1 MKFLHAA
8 DVHLDSP
15 LDGLERYE
23 GAPVEQLR
31 GATRQALKSLVELA
45 IQQRV
50 DFVIIA
56 GDVYDG
62 DWRDYNTGL
71 FFASQMGE
79 LNRAGIPVFLI
90 KGNHD
95 AASQVSKA
103 LRLPDRVH
111 VFAHNRPETVPLPEL
126 EVALHG
132 QSYAER
138 AVTED
143 LSRGYPAP
151 VPGWFNIG
159 VLHTSATGREGHE
172 NYAPC
177 TVEGLRAKGYDYWA
191 LGHVH
196 QREILC
202 EDPWIVFPGNLQGRH
217 IRETGGKG
225 CTLVTVERGAITQ
238 VRHHDLD
245 VLRWGEVLC
254 DLSGVRD
261 FDAAMAKVRQ
271 SLSAHLEAGE
281 DLPWALRMRCTGT
294 TPAHA
299 PLVLKREQFVAECR
313 ALAADLS
320 ANTVWIEKVK
330 LQTRA
335 PAAATSSLE
344 DRADALGDLLR
355 FLRDAPVNDALLA
368 DLAGDLADLNQKLPG
383 DLNEGPEPLR
393 LDQPAT
399 IAALLPEVEA
409 LLTSRLLNQEAT

>member
-1 MKFLHAA
+1 
-8 DVHLDSP
+8 
-15 LDGLERYE
+15 
-23 GAPVEQLR
+23 
-31 GATRQALKSLVELA
+31 
-45 IQQRV
+45 
-50 DFVIIA
+50 
-56 GDVYDG
+56 
-62 DWRDYNTGL
+62 
-71 FFASQMGE
+71 
-79 LNRAGIPVFLI
+79 
-90 KGNHD
+90 
-95 AASQVSKA
+95 
-103 LRLPDRVH
+103 
-111 VFAHNRPETVPLPEL
+111 
-126 EVALHG
+126 
-132 QSYAER
+132 
-138 AVTED
+138 
-143 LSRGYPAP
+143 
-151 VPGWFNIG
+151 
-159 VLHTSATGREGHE
+159 
-172 NYAPC
+172 
-177 TVEGLRAKGYDYWA
+177 
-191 LGHVH
+191 
-196 QREILC
+196 
-202 EDPWIVFPGNLQGRH
+202 
-217 IRETGGKG
+217 
-225 CTLVTVERGAITQ
+225 LVTVERGAITQ

-344 DRADALGDLLR
+344 DRADAVGDLLR
-355 FLRDAPVNDALLA
+355 FLRDAPSNDALLA

-409 LLTSRLLNQEAT
+409 LLTSRLLNQEAS

>member
-31 GATRQALKSLVELA
+31 GATRHALRNLVELA

-71 FFASQMGE
+71 FFAGQMAE
-79 LNRAGIPVFLI
+79 LSRAGIPVFVI

-103 LRLPDRVH
+103 LSLPDKAH
-111 VFAHNRPETVPLPEL
+111 VFSHNRPETVRLKEL

-138 AVTED
+138 SVTDD
-143 LSRGYPAP
+143 LSRNYPAP

-177 TVEGLRAKGYDYWA
+177 TIEGLRAKGYDYWA

-196 QREILC
+196 QREVLC
-202 EDPWIVFPGNLQGRH
+202 EDPWIVFPGNIQGRH
-217 IRETGGKG
+217 IRETGRKG
-225 CTLVTVERGAITQ
+225 CTIVTVERGTITQ
-238 VRHHDLD
+238 VLHHDLD
-245 VLRWGEVLC
+245 VLRWGELVI
-254 DLSGVRD
+254 DLTGTRD
-261 FDAAMAKVRQ
+261 FDAALARTGQ
-271 SLSAHLEAGE
+271 ALAAHIDASD
-281 DLPWALRMRCTGT
+281 DLPWALRLRCTGIT
-294 TPAHA
+294 AAHA
-299 PLVLKREQFVAECR
+299 GLILKREQFVAECR
-313 ALAADLS
+313 ARAADLS

-335 PAAATSSLE
+335 PAAESSRLD
-344 DRADALGDLLR
+344 DRADAVGDLLR
-355 FLRDAPVNDALLA
+355 YLRDASTNESLLT
-368 DLAGDLADLNQKLPG
+368 DLAGDLADLNQKLPS
-383 DLNEGPEPLR
+383 DLNDGPEPLR

-399 IAALLPEVEA
+399 IAAMLPEVEA
-409 LLTSRLLNQEAT
+409 LLTSRLLNQEAN

>member
-31 GATRQALKSLVELA
+31 GATRQALKNLVELA

-71 FFASQMGE
+71 FFASQMAE
-79 LNRAGIPVFLI
+79 LSRAGIPVFLI

-95 AASQVSKA
+95 AASQISKA

-111 VFAHNRPETVPLPEL
+111 VFSHTRPETVRLQEL

-151 VPGWFNIG
+151 VAGWFNIG

-177 TVEGLRAKGYDYWA
+177 TIEGLRAKGYDYWA

-196 QREILC
+196 QREILS

-217 IRETGGKG
+217 IRESGGKG
-225 CTLVTVERGAITQ
+225 CTLVTVERGVITQ

-245 VLRWGEVLC
+245 VLRWGEVLS
-254 DLSGVRD
+254 DLSGTRD
-261 FDAAMAKVRQ
+261 FESALVKVRQ
-271 SLSAHLEAGE
+271 SLSAHLEAGD
-281 DLPWALRMRCTGT
+281 DLPWALRLRCTGI

-299 PLVLKREQFVAECR
+299 ALALKREQFVAECR

-330 LQTRA
+330 LQTKA

-344 DRADALGDLLR
+344 DRADAMGDLLR
-355 FLRDAPVNDALLA
+355 FLRDAPSNEALLA
-368 DLAGDLADLNQKLPG
+368 ELAGDLADLNQKLPA

-409 LLTSRLLNQEAT
+409 LLTSRLLHQES

>member
-31 GATRQALKSLVELA
+31 GATRQALKNLVEFA
-45 IQQRV
+45 IQQQV

-71 FFASQMGE
+71 FFSAQMAE
-79 LNRAGIPVFLI
+79 LTRAGIPVFVI

-95 AASQVSKA
+95 AASQVSKS
-103 LRLPDRVH
+103 LTLPARVH
-111 VFAHNRPETVPLPEL
+111 VFSHNRPETVRLPEF

-143 LSRGYPAP
+143 LSRNYPAP
-151 VPGWFNIG
+151 VSGWFNIG
-159 VLHTSATGREGHE
+159 LLHTSATGREGHE

-177 TVEGLRAKGYDYWA
+177 TIEGLRSKGYDYWA

-196 QREILC
+196 QREVLC

-217 IRETGGKG
+217 IRETGPKG
-225 CTLVTVERGAITQ
+225 CTLVTVDRGAIRQ
-238 VRHHDLD
+238 VQHHNLD
-245 VLRWGEVLC
+245 VLRWDELAIDLTTAHDLDSVL
-254 DLSGVRD
+254 SQTSK
-261 FDAAMAKVRQ
+261 A
-271 SLSAHLEAGE
+271 LSAHLDTGD
-281 DLPWALRMRCTGT
+281 DLAWALRLRFTGAS
-294 TPAHA
+294 PAHA
-299 PLVLKREQFVAECR
+299 SLALRREQLVAECR
-313 ALAADLS
+313 ALAANLS

-330 LQTRA
+330 LQTRP
-335 PAAATSSLE
+335 PAAQVDQLD
-344 DRADALGDLLR
+344 DRADAVGDLLK
-355 FLRDAPVNDALLA
+355 FLRDASSNEALLT
-368 DLAGDLADLNQKLPG
+368 DLAGDLADLTQKLPT
-383 DLNEGPEPLR
+383 DLNDGPEPLN
-393 LDQPAT
+393 LHDPAT
-399 IAALLPEVEA
+399 IAGLLPEVEA
-409 LLTSRLLNQEAT
+409 LLTSRLLNQEPS

>member
-196 QREILC
+196 QREILS

-217 IRETGGKG
+217 IREAGGKG
-225 CTLVTVERGAITQ
+225 CTLVTVERRAITQ
-238 VRHHDLD
+238 VRHHNLD
-245 VLRWGEVLC
+245 VLRWGEVVG

-261 FDAAMAKVRQ
+261 TDAALEKIRQ
-271 SLSAHLEAGE
+271 ALAAHLAAGD
-281 DLPWALRMRCTGT
+281 DLPWALRLRCTGA

-299 PLVLKREQFVAECR
+299 ALVLKREQFVAECR

-320 ANTVWIEKVK
+320 AHTVWIEKVK

-335 PAAATSSLE
+335 PVAAASPLD
-344 DRADALGDLLR
+344 DRADAVGDLLR
-355 FLRDAPVNDALLA
+355 FLRDAPGNPALLA
-368 DLAGDLADLNQKLPG
+368 ELVGDLTDLNQKLPS

-399 IAALLPEVEA
+399 IASLLPEVEA
-409 LLTSRLLNQEAT
+409 LLTSRLLNQES

>member
-31 GATRQALKSLVELA
+31 GATRQALKNLVELA

-71 FFASQMGE
+71 FFANQMGE

-103 LRLPDRVH
+103 LPLPERVH
-111 VFAHNRPETVPLPEL
+111 VFAHNRPETVRLPEL

-138 AVTED
+138 AVTDD

-151 VPGWFNIG
+151 VPGWLNIG
-159 VLHTSATGREGHE
+159 LLHTSATGREGHE

-196 QREILC
+196 QREILS

-217 IRETGGKG
+217 IREAGGKG
-225 CTLVTVERGAITQ
+225 CTLVTVERRAITQ
-238 VRHHDLD
+238 VRHHNLD
-245 VLRWGEVLC
+245 VLRWGEVVG

-261 FDAAMAKVRQ
+261 TDAALEKIRQ
-271 SLSAHLEAGE
+271 ALAAHLAAGD
-281 DLPWALRMRCTGT
+281 DLPWALRLRCTGA

-299 PLVLKREQFVAECR
+299 ALVLKREQFVAECR

-320 ANTVWIEKVK
+320 AHTVWIEKVK

-335 PAAATSSLE
+335 PVAAASPLD
-344 DRADALGDLLR
+344 DRADAVGDLLR
-355 FLRDAPVNDALLA
+355 FLRDAPGNPALLA
-368 DLAGDLADLNQKLPG
+368 ELVGDLTDLNQKLPS

-399 IAALLPEVEA
+399 IASLLPEVEA
-409 LLTSRLLNQEAT
+409 LLTSRLLNQES